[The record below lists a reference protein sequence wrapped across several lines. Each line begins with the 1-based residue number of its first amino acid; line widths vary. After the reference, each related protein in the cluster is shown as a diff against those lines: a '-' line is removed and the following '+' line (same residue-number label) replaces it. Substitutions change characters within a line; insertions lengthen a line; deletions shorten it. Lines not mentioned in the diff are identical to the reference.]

1 MLLEQRIDKFGA
13 MSAKGSKSS
22 FFVKPDEPRK
32 SRDVRG
38 KYRCQSALHWHL
50 LDQNFYRE
58 VMASATSSAMTDQRR
73 SLVQTVNV

>member
-1 MLLEQRIDKFGA
+1 MLLEQRVNEFGA

-22 FFVKPDEPRK
+22 LLVKPDEPRK

-38 KYRCQSALHWHL
+38 QYRRQPALHRRL

-58 VMASATSSAMTDQRR
+58 VMASATASKMTYRR
-73 SLVQTVNV
+73 R